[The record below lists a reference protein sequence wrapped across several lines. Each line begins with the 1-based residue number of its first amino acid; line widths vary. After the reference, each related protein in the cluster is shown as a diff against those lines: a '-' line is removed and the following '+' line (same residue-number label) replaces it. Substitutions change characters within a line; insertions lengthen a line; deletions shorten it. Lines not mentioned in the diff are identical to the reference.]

1 MPTPTR
7 VFAEV
12 AARHGGV
19 DPRDAE
25 AIQEWFE
32 KILPTL
38 PGPQAEAILEELMA
52 AEGLEEE
59 RAGSRRYPDRA
70 AIPALAEAL
79 PASEPLLAAL
89 WWALL
94 SRLRRPLP
102 RGPRDR
108 GASPTS

>member
-25 AIQEWFE
+25 AVLAWYE
-32 KILPTL
+32 KTLPTL
-38 PGPQAEAILEELMA
+38 PGPQAEAILEELLA
-52 AEGLEEE
+52 REGSEEE
-59 RAGSRRYPDRA
+59 GSGPRRYPDRA
-70 AIPALAEAL
+70 ATPALDEAL
-79 PASEPLLAAL
+79 PAREPMLAAL

-94 SRLRRPLP
+94 GGLRWLRR
-102 RGPRDR
+102 GFTRD
-108 GASPTS
+108 